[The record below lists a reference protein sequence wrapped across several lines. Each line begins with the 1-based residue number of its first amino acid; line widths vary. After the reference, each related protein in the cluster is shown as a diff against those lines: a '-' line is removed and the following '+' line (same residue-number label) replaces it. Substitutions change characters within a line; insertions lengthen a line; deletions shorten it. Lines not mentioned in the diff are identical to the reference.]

1 MYLYLDY
8 CIGRSNIRQ
17 VFMSCKNS
25 LCTHTIKSH
34 KVNFSKEFI
43 FLYVSIYI
51 NIYNALYAGGTIH
64 NNTIGMAHKKQVEKL
79 NST

>member
-1 MYLYLDY
+1 MLLCPLCLCFITNKERD
-8 CIGRSNIRQ
+8 
-17 VFMSCKNS
+17 SCVRTGS
-25 LCTHTIKSH
+25 TALHRESTLSQLF
-34 KVNFSKEFI
+34 KVY

-51 NIYNALYAGGTIH
+51 NIYNALYARGTIH